1 MKRSILFFVL
11 LTFVLLNSISA
22 QRQKIYIANIEGEID
37 LGIAPYV
44 KRVVEEA
51 GKNGADAIIFKINTF
66 GGRLDAATQIK
77 DAILNSKVKTIAF
90 IDKRAISA
98 GALIALSCEKI
109 VMVPGASIGASTVV
123 DQSGQK
129 QSEKYQSY
137 MRSEMRATA
146 EKNNRRTD
154 IAQGM
159 VDETISVADLK
170 DDSTKLITLTAEEA
184 LKYKMA
190 DTVLTSIQETKK
202 YFGLDRAEEI
212 TIHSNWAE
220 SFVRFLNNPI
230 VSSLLI
236 MVGLLG
242 IFTEIKMGVW
252 GLPGTIAV
260 IALVLFFGSGY
271 ILQLASVIEIVIFI
285 VGVILLLIEIF
296 IIPGFGIVGVL
307 GIIMMI
313 SGLFLGLIGD
323 FALTD
328 RSLISVAIIQLAAVF
343 VGTGIFIY
351 LLSKILPKS
360 NIWNRLILQEH
371 SPGKSGYTAKPIFDH
386 LIGVE
391 GIALTDLRPAGSAI
405 INDQR
410 IDVVTE
416 GDYISH
422 NSVIVVKAVEGSK
435 IVVGIKK

>member
-1 MKRSILFFVL
+1 M
-11 LTFVLLNSISA
+11 
-22 QRQKIYIANIEGEID
+22 
-37 LGIAPYV
+37 
-44 KRVVEEA
+44 
-51 GKNGADAIIFKINTF
+51 
-66 GGRLDAATQIK
+66 
-77 DAILNSKVKTIAF
+77 
-90 IDKRAISA
+90 
-98 GALIALSCEKI
+98 
-109 VMVPGASIGASTVV
+109 
-123 DQSGQK
+123 
-129 QSEKYQSY
+129 
-137 MRSEMRATA
+137 
-146 EKNNRRTD
+146 
-154 IAQGM
+154 
-159 VDETISVADLK
+159 
-170 DDSTKLITLTAEEA
+170 
-184 LKYKMA
+184 
-190 DTVLTSIQETKK
+190 
-202 YFGLDRAEEI
+202 
-212 TIHSNWAE
+212 
-220 SFVRFLNNPI
+220 
-230 VSSLLI
+230 
-236 MVGLLG
+236 
-242 IFTEIKMGVW
+242 
-252 GLPGTIAV
+252 
-260 IALVLFFGSGY
+260 
-271 ILQLASVIEIVIFI
+271 
-285 VGVILLLIEIF
+285 IEIF